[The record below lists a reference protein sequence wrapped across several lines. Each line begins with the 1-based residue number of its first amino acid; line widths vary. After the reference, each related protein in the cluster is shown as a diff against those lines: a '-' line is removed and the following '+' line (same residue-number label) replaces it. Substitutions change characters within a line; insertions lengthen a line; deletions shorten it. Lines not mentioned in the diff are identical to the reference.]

1 MGDQNG
7 RLRLDVLL
15 EGPPPLG
22 EGGDENVTTSPHKKI
37 SENEQQIDKPSS
49 YINDAFAKKIHDS
62 FLKRSLH

>member
-1 MGDQNG
+1 
-7 RLRLDVLL
+7 LL

-49 YINDAFAKKIHDS
+49 YINGAFAKKIHDS